1 MKKIIDARGK
11 QCPIPVILAK
21 DAMKE
26 EKAVEIVVDNEIAV
40 QNLMKL
46 AKQKN
51 YQMHSEKKEDVF
63 VVNLTKEEEQSE
75 NIIEEPVVCQKDTLS
90 KKIVVISSEVM
101 GQGDDVLGNVL
112 MKGFIYALTQMD
124 VLPSCV
130 IFYNG
135 GLKLAC
141 KGSAVLEDLKT
152 LESLGVE
159 ILSCGTCLSHYGLV
173 DEVAIGQVTNMYEIV
188 ERQMLASGVIRP

>member
-21 DAMKE
+21 EAMKE
-26 EKAVEIVVDNEIAV
+26 GKAVEIYVDNEIAV

-51 YQMHSEKKEDVF
+51 YQMHSEKKKDDF
-63 VVNLTKEEEQSE
+63 VVHLIKEKEEIE
-75 NIIEEPVVCQKDTLS
+75 NEEESVVCQKNALS
-90 KKIVVISSEVM
+90 KNVVVISSEFM
-101 GQGDDVLGNVL
+101 GQGDDVLGSVL

-130 IFYNG
+130 LFYNG
-135 GLKLAC
+135 GVKLSC
-141 KGSAVLEDLKT
+141 KGSHVLEDLKT

-159 ILSCGTCLSHYGLV
+159 ILSCGTCLSHYELS
-173 DEVAIGQVTNMYEIV
+173 DDVAVGQVTNMYEIV

>member
-75 NIIEEPVVCQKDTLS
+75 NIIEEPVVNIFSANCLHQ
-90 KKIVVISSEVM
+90 
-101 GQGDDVLGNVL
+101 VL
-112 MKGFIYALTQMD
+112 
-124 VLPSCV
+124 LP
-130 IFYNG
+130 IPQHTNY
-135 GLKLAC
+135 
-141 KGSAVLEDLKT
+141 
-152 LESLGVE
+152 
-159 ILSCGTCLSHYGLV
+159 HYV
-173 DEVAIGQVTNMYEIV
+173 D
-188 ERQMLASGVIRP
+188 

>member
-21 DAMKE
+21 EALKE
-26 EKAVEIVVDNEIAV
+26 GKAVEIYVDNEIAV

-51 YQMHSEKKEDVF
+51 YQMHSEKKKDDF
-63 VVNLTKEEEQSE
+63 VVHLKKEKEEIE
-75 NIIEEPVVCQKDTLS
+75 NEEESVMCQKNALS
-90 KKIVVISSEVM
+90 KNVVVISSEFM
-101 GQGDDVLGNVL
+101 GQGDDVLGSVL

-130 IFYNG
+130 LFYNG
-135 GLKLAC
+135 GVKLSC
-141 KGSAVLEDLKT
+141 KGSHVLEDLKT

-159 ILSCGTCLSHYGLV
+159 ILSCGTCLSHYELS
-173 DEVAIGQVTNMYEIV
+173 DDVAVGQVTNMYEIV

>member
-21 DAMKE
+21 EAMKE
-26 EKAVEIVVDNEIAV
+26 GKAVEIYVDNEIAV

-51 YQMHSEKKEDVF
+51 YQMHSEKKKDDF
-63 VVNLTKEEEQSE
+63 VVHLKKEKEEIE
-75 NIIEEPVVCQKDTLS
+75 NEEESVVCQKNALS
-90 KKIVVISSEVM
+90 KNVVVISSEFM
-101 GQGDDVLGNVL
+101 GQGDDVLGSVL

-130 IFYNG
+130 LFYNG
-135 GLKLAC
+135 GVKLSC
-141 KGSAVLEDLKT
+141 KGSHVLEDLKT

-159 ILSCGTCLSHYGLV
+159 ILSCGTCLSHYELS
-173 DEVAIGQVTNMYEIV
+173 DDVAVGQVTNMYEIV

>member
-75 NIIEEPVVCQKDTLS
+75 NIIEEPVVCQKDALS

-135 GLKLAC
+135 
-141 KGSAVLEDLKT
+141 
-152 LESLGVE
+152 
-159 ILSCGTCLSHYGLV
+159 
-173 DEVAIGQVTNMYEIV
+173 
-188 ERQMLASGVIRP
+188 